1 MYVMLIINSVKKK
14 RSAIYFG
21 IISFLAAVL
30 SLVLVVLCA
39 HSTFSE
45 VSQSTNSYLSVADR
59 VRLKSI
65 LEPGFQLQD
74 IPAVYYATNGY
85 KLLGE
90 AIPKID
96 VIFLFHK
103 FHM

>member
-1 MYVMLIINSVKKK
+1 MQCIPI
-14 RSAIYFG
+14 IYF
-21 IISFLAAVL
+21 SASVL
-30 SLVLVVLCA
+30 PLVLVALCA
-39 HSTFSE
+39 HSAFSE

-74 IPAVYYATNGY
+74 VPAVHYAASGY

-90 AIPKID
+90 AIPKTD
-96 VIFLFHK
+96 VIFLSHIFHTCNT
-103 FHM
+103 